1 MYVYPEP
8 RPWTAEP
15 HRMPSG
21 ETIVT
26 VVDALGM
33 PVWWPNLYHVHELRD
48 AGKSFAVQQRAM
60 KTVASAFNWAED
72 RGIDL
77 EDRIQRLLF
86 LDYAETKDLQAYLQL
101 NRLHDGDR
109 VVGNGYW
116 IDRCRAARNYVC
128 WRAADVMQRLPRDE
142 QSYVEA
148 RTRLDRFAET
158 ITAGIGRHYTFKTHG
173 LDEEQQATLL
183 FAITP
188 GSSVNPF
195 AKRHQFRN
203 FAIVLA
209 LYELGCRNGELLG
222 LKRQDLMLSGGHP
235 LVTIERRQNDPDDIR
250 SRPALAKTL
259 ARPLPLSAP
268 LASVLNIWLTE
279 HFPQKKIYPG
289 AKRSP
294 YVFVSEEGR
303 PLALNSV
310 ERLFVL
316 LRDVEGLPS
325 TLSAHKLRHTWNDR
339 FSKMVDEDLSG
350 KLRAETEMRMRNFL
364 NGWSPTSSQGEHYRQ
379 RFVEEKSHKMMLQ
392 LQALSAKGASR
403 S

>member
-1 MYVYPEP
+1 
-8 RPWTAEP
+8 
-15 HRMPSG
+15 MPSG
-21 ETIVT
+21 ETTVT

-48 AGKSFAVQQRAM
+48 AGKSFAVQVRAM
-60 KTVASAFNWAED
+60 MTIASAFNWAEG

-77 EDRIQRLLF
+77 EDRIEGLRF
-86 LDYAETKDLQAYLQL
+86 LDYGETKDLQAYLQL
-101 NRLHDGDR
+101 NRLHHGDR
-109 VVGNGYW
+109 AVGNGYW
-116 IDRCRAARNYVC
+116 KDRCRAVRNYVC
-128 WRAADVMQRLPRDE
+128 WRAAEVMQRLARPE

-158 ITAGIGRHYTFKTHG
+158 ITAGIGKHQTFKTYG

-183 FAITP
+183 FAVTP
-188 GSSVNPF
+188 GSSINPF
-195 AKRHQFRN
+195 AERHQYRN

-222 LKRQDLMLSGGHP
+222 LKRHDLMLSGSHP
-235 LVTIERRQNDPDDIR
+235 LATIERRQNDPDDPR

-259 ARPLPLSAP
+259 SRPLPLSAP
-268 LASVLNIWLTE
+268 LASVLNTWLTE
-279 HFPQKKIYPG
+279 HFPKTQIYPG

-294 YVFVSEEGR
+294 YVFVSEEGT

-310 ERLFVL
+310 ERIFVL
-316 LRDVEGLPS
+316 LRNIEGLPS

-339 FSKMVDEDLSG
+339 FSKMIDGDVSG
-350 KLRAETEMRMRNFL
+350 NLRSETEVRMRNFL
-364 NGWSPTSSQGEHYRQ
+364 NGWSPTSGQGEHYRQ